1 MYHNTAFA
9 YLDPGT
15 GAMIIQGLI
24 GFIAAFIFYIKRP
37 KLLIERI
44 KDFFKKKKKI
54 IKKSLSLNNR
64 ILTSILFANIFSI
77 PYFFVGNSYEFAYKS
92 ASSVYSSY
100 IVLLIFISLIFYIFF
115 RNDSFF

>member
-1 MYHNTAFA
+1 MFKFICILSIFFMYHSTAFA

-44 KDFFKKKKKI
+44 KDFFKKEKKNNKE
-54 IKKSLSLNNR
+54 KS
-64 ILTSILFANIFSI
+64 
-77 PYFFVGNSYEFAYKS
+77 
-92 ASSVYSSY
+92 
-100 IVLLIFISLIFYIFF
+100 
-115 RNDSFF
+115 